1 MGAVDMAEF
10 DTENGHNYNT
20 SKMDVILGKLA
31 DSDTERESKLRA
43 ALANTDYTS
52 AAIARVVT
60 NWGFPVSEDAVRKWR
75 LRRG

>member
-1 MGAVDMAEF
+1 MGAVDMSEF

-20 SKMDVILGKLA
+20 SKIDVILSKLA
-31 DSDTERESKLRA
+31 DSDTDREAKLRA
-43 ALANTDYTS
+43 ALANPDYTS

-75 LRRG
+75 QRRG

>member
-1 MGAVDMAEF
+1 MGAVDMSEF

-31 DSDTERESKLRA
+31 DTDIDRETKLRA
-43 ALANTDYTS
+43 ALANPDYTS

-60 NWGFPVSEDAVRKWR
+60 NWGYPISEDAVRKWR
-75 LRRG
+75 QRRG

>member
-1 MGAVDMAEF
+1 MGAVDMSEF

-31 DSDTERESKLRA
+31 DTDTDRETKLRA
-43 ALANTDYTS
+43 ALANPDYTS
-52 AAIARVVT
+52 AAIGRVVT